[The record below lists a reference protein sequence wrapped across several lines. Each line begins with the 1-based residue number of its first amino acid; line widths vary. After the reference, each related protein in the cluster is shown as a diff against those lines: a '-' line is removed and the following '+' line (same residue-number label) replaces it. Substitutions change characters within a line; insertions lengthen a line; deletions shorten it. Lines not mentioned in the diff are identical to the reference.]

1 MLFKNLKASKLG
13 HTHYSH
19 SSELWYRKDIWV
31 IVCKCLGRPCMRSNY
46 NILKQ
51 NEFYRFMTIL
61 YNAYSKYS
69 TSLTLMWLNICSGN
83 EISKP
88 VWPEEVQR
96 MFCAIRCTVHFRADQ
111 GVLSVF
117 YLNIGY
123 ILTDQWACENEYSY
137 LNVYTKEWQETATCP
152 VVSRHS

>member
-1 MLFKNLKASKLG
+1 
-13 HTHYSH
+13 
-19 SSELWYRKDIWV
+19 
-31 IVCKCLGRPCMRSNY
+31 MRSNY

-88 VWPEEVQR
+88 V
-96 MFCAIRCTVHFRADQ
+96 
-111 GVLSVF
+111 
-117 YLNIGY
+117 
-123 ILTDQWACENEYSY
+123 
-137 LNVYTKEWQETATCP
+137 
-152 VVSRHS
+152 